1 MILDSRNGK
10 MGAGVLATRQ
20 NLPVV
25 PSIDLASAYLYHSR
39 SRTVGKHSGM
49 GGGPITSYSVRTGPG
64 VTKKLYISI
73 DESGNVGDR
82 KTDRYFVLV
91 ACVVTDYKGYTRPT
105 KKELAKQMRKKP
117 ELDEIK
123 FNTHI
128 SSRRP
133 IIEGVQDSIDYIVY
147 IAVPNIDANKPMKH
161 MMSSRALQRI
171 ADFILEIEH
180 GDMSVEIDHTDM
192 VADDLAEAIFE
203 KNPRRGGRSIEADSH
218 ESKRSLGLQTHDFIT
233 GGIGRVYNRGKSDYF
248 ALMTATKISLMTQN
262 EWDSLFTDSIADELR
277 MEDPTGVV
285 DHWEDW
291 NANPEKYDKRGRLI
305 KEGPGDVASLSK
317 VVLTPDKEST
327 HAYKKASSNG
337 SGDRPRDSKGRFVKS
352 DGKRSATVRRW
363 GSYKSPKTVGD
374 SKKSKGGRRCT
385 ER

>member
-1 MILDSRNGK
+1 MK
-10 MGAGVLATRQ
+10 
-20 NLPVV
+20 
-25 PSIDLASAYLYHSR
+25 SANRSCGRKLSCR
-39 SRTVGKHSGM
+39 SRKGSGPFA
-49 GGGPITSYSVRTGPG
+49 GAIASFNISSNSG
-64 VTKKLYISI
+64 VVKKLYISI

-82 KTDRYFVLV
+82 KTDRYYVLV
-91 ACVVTDYKGYTRPT
+91 ACVVSDYEAYIRPT
-105 KKELAKQMRKKP
+105 KKELAKQMRKNP

-133 IIEGVQDSIDYIVY
+133 IIKGAQESIDYIVY

-203 KNPRRGGRSIEADSH
+203 KNPRRGGRSIEAESH

-233 GGIGRVYNRGKSDYF
+233 GGIGRVYNRGRSDYF

-277 MEDPTGVV
+277 KEDSTGVV
-285 DHWEDW
+285 EHWEDW
-291 NANPEKYDKRGRLI
+291 YAHPGKYDKRGRLI

-317 VVLTPDKEST
+317 VVLTPEST
-327 HAYKKASSNG
+327 STHTYKKASS
-337 SGDRPRDSKGRFVKS
+337 SGCMDRPRDSKGRFVKS
-352 DGKRSATVRRW
+352 DSGKSSLGKQRR
-363 GSYKSPKTVGD
+363 
-374 SKKSKGGRRCT
+374 RR
-385 ER
+385 